1 MATQR
6 KTNSKLSSQA
16 VMEEVKNLA
25 MLGGGVVLGSVGGRL
40 IDKVLKVDG
49 TATGFNVKAIA
60 RPVVLIA
67 AGAAGA
73 VMLKEKNMKLF
84 ATGVGAAGVL
94 SGVKVILKKD
104 LLAGLAN
111 FDGLGSDEEVA
122 PRVYRESEPVQLQVD
137 RYNPDLPALSAV
149 YMPYPNPMD
158 TQEELD
164 KIEERSSSIEGTTDS
179 PDIEF
184 MEII

>member
-49 TATGFNVKAIA
+49 TETGFNAKAMA

-73 VMLKEKNMKLF
+73 VMLKEKNMKLL

-104 LLAGLAN
+104 LLAGLAD
-111 FDGLGSDEEVA
+111 FSGLGNDDSDMSTPVKVF
-122 PRVYRESEPVQLQVD
+122 REPVQLAVE
-137 RYNPDLPALSAV
+137 RYNPDLPALNAV

-158 TQEELD
+158 VQEQIDIPERNIGASGSESEPAF
-164 KIEERSSSIEGTTDS
+164 IEI
-179 PDIEF
+179 
-184 MEII
+184 M

>member
-40 IDKVLKVDG
+40 IDKVMKVDG
-49 TATGFNVKAIA
+49 TETGFNAKAMA

-73 VMLKEKNMKLF
+73 VMLKEKNMKLL

-104 LLAGLAN
+104 LLAGLAD
-111 FDGLGSDEEVA
+111 FSGLGNDDSDMSA
-122 PRVYRESEPVQLQVD
+122 PFKVFREPVQLAVE
-137 RYNPDLPALSAV
+137 RYNPDLPALNAV

-158 TQEELD
+158 TQEEID
-164 KIEERSSSIEGTTDS
+164 MPERNIGASASESEPAFIEI
-179 PDIEF
+179 
-184 MEII
+184 M

>member
-49 TATGFNVKAIA
+49 TETGFNAKAMA

-73 VMLKEKNMKLF
+73 VMLKEKNMKLL

-104 LLAGLAN
+104 LLAGLAD
-111 FDGLGSDEEVA
+111 FSGLGNDDSEMPSA
-122 PRVYRESEPVQLQVD
+122 PLKVFREPVQLAVE
-137 RYNPDLPALSAV
+137 RYNPDLPALNAV

-158 TQEELD
+158 VQEEID
-164 KIEERSSSIEGTTDS
+164 MPERNIGASGSESEPAFIEIL
-179 PDIEF
+179 
-184 MEII
+184 

>member
-49 TATGFNVKAIA
+49 TETGFNAKAMA

-73 VMLKEKNMKLF
+73 VMLKEKNMKLL

-104 LLAGLAN
+104 LLAGLAD
-111 FDGLGSDEEVA
+111 FSGLGNDDSDMSTPVKVF
-122 PRVYRESEPVQLQVD
+122 REPVQLAVES
-137 RYNPDLPALSAV
+137 YNPDLPALNAV

-158 TQEELD
+158 TQEQFDIPERNIGASGSESEPAF
-164 KIEERSSSIEGTTDS
+164 IEI
-179 PDIEF
+179 
-184 MEII
+184 M

>member
-25 MLGGGVVLGSVGGRL
+25 MLGSGVVLGSVGGRL

-49 TATGFNVKAIA
+49 TATGFNAKAMA

-73 VMLKEKNMKLF
+73 VMLKEKNMKLL

-104 LLAGLAN
+104 LLAGLAD
-111 FDGLGSDEEVA
+111 FSGLGNDDSDMSNPVKVF
-122 PRVYRESEPVQLQVD
+122 REPVQLAVE
-137 RYNPDLPALSAV
+137 RYNPDLPALNAV

-158 TQEELD
+158 AQEQFDIPERNIGASGSESEPAF
-164 KIEERSSSIEGTTDS
+164 IEI
-179 PDIEF
+179 
-184 MEII
+184 M

>member
-25 MLGGGVVLGSVGGRL
+25 MLGSGVVLGSVGGRL

-49 TATGFNVKAIA
+49 TATGFNAKAMA

-73 VMLKEKNMKLF
+73 VMLKEKNMKLL

-104 LLAGLAN
+104 LLAGLAD
-111 FDGLGSDEEVA
+111 FSGLGNDDSDMSTPVKVF
-122 PRVYRESEPVQLQVD
+122 REPVQLAVE

-158 TQEELD
+158 VQEEID
-164 KIEERSSSIEGTTDS
+164 MPERNIGASGSESEPAFIEI
-179 PDIEF
+179 
-184 MEII
+184 M

>member
-49 TATGFNVKAIA
+49 TETGFNAKAMA

-73 VMLKEKNMKLF
+73 VMLKEKNMKLL

-104 LLAGLAN
+104 LLAGLAE
-111 FDGLGSDEEVA
+111 FSGLGNDDTETTSPTKVF
-122 PRVYRESEPVQLQVD
+122 REPVQLAVE
-137 RYNPDLPALSAV
+137 RYNPDLPALNAV

-158 TQEELD
+158 IQEQID
-164 KIEERSSSIEGTTDS
+164 MPERNMGAAETDNES
-179 PDIEF
+179 EPAFI
-184 MEII
+184 EII

>member
-1 MATQR
+1 
-6 KTNSKLSSQA
+6 
-16 VMEEVKNLA
+16 MEEVKNLA

-49 TATGFNVKAIA
+49 TETGFNAKAMA

-73 VMLKEKNMKLF
+73 VMLKEKNMKLL

-104 LLAGLAN
+104 LLAGLAD
-111 FDGLGSDEEVA
+111 FSGLGNDDSEMPSA
-122 PRVYRESEPVQLQVD
+122 PVKVREPVQLAVE
-137 RYNPDLPALSAV
+137 RYNPDLPALNAV

-158 TQEELD
+158 VQEQID
-164 KIEERSSSIEGTTDS
+164 MPERNMGAADTDNES
-179 PDIEF
+179 EPAF

>member
-6 KTNSKLSSQA
+6 KTNSKISSQA

-40 IDKVLKVDG
+40 IDKVMKVDG
-49 TATGFNVKAIA
+49 TETGFNAKAMA

-73 VMLKEKNMKLF
+73 VMLKEKNMKLL

-104 LLAGLAN
+104 LLAGLAD
-111 FDGLGSDEEVA
+111 FSGLGNDDSDMSA
-122 PRVYRESEPVQLQVD
+122 PFKVFREPVQLAVE
-137 RYNPDLPALSAV
+137 RYNPDLPALNAV

-158 TQEELD
+158 TQEEID
-164 KIEERSSSIEGTTDS
+164 MPERNIGASASESEPAFIEI
-179 PDIEF
+179 
-184 MEII
+184 M

>member
-1 MATQR
+1 MSTQR

-16 VMEEVKNLA
+16 VIEEVKNLA

-49 TATGFNVKAIA
+49 TETGFNAKAMA

-73 VMLKEKNMKLF
+73 VMLKEKNMKLL

-104 LLAGLAN
+104 LLAGLAE
-111 FDGLGSDEEVA
+111 FSGLGNDDTETTSPMKVF
-122 PRVYRESEPVQLQVD
+122 REPVQLAVE
-137 RYNPDLPALSAV
+137 RYNPDLPALNAV

-158 TQEELD
+158 VQEQID
-164 KIEERSSSIEGTTDS
+164 MPERNMGAAETDNES
-179 PDIEF
+179 EPAFI
-184 MEII
+184 EII

>member
-49 TATGFNVKAIA
+49 TETGFNAKAMA

-73 VMLKEKNMKLF
+73 VMLKEKNMKLL

-104 LLAGLAN
+104 LLAGLAD
-111 FDGLGSDEEVA
+111 FSGLGNDDTDTAA
-122 PRVYRESEPVQLQVD
+122 PTKLFREPVQLAVE

-158 TQEELD
+158 VQEQID
-164 KIEERSSSIEGTTDS
+164 MPERNIGAAETDNES
-179 PDIEF
+179 EPAF

>member
-25 MLGGGVVLGSVGGRL
+25 MLGSGVVLGSVGGRL
-40 IDKVLKVDG
+40 IDKVMKVDG
-49 TATGFNVKAIA
+49 TETGFNAKAMA

-73 VMLKEKNMKLF
+73 VMLKEKNMKLL

-104 LLAGLAN
+104 LLAGLAD
-111 FDGLGSDEEVA
+111 FSGLGNDDSEMPSA
-122 PRVYRESEPVQLQVD
+122 PVKVFREPVQLAVE
-137 RYNPDLPALSAV
+137 RYNPDLPALNAV

-158 TQEELD
+158 TQEEID
-164 KIEERSSSIEGTTDS
+164 IPERNIGAAENESEPAFI
-179 PDIEF
+179 
-184 MEII
+184 EII

>member
-6 KTNSKLSSQA
+6 KTNSKISSQA

-40 IDKVLKVDG
+40 IDKVMTVDG
-49 TATGFNVKAIA
+49 TETGFNAKAMA

-73 VMLKEKNMKLF
+73 VMLKEKNMKLL

-104 LLAGLAN
+104 LLAGLAD
-111 FDGLGSDEEVA
+111 FSGLGNDDSDMSA
-122 PRVYRESEPVQLQVD
+122 PVKVFREPVQLAVE
-137 RYNPDLPALSAV
+137 RYNPDLPALNAV

-158 TQEELD
+158 TQEEID
-164 KIEERSSSIEGTTDS
+164 MPERNIGASASESEPAFIEI
-179 PDIEF
+179 
-184 MEII
+184 M

>member
-49 TATGFNVKAIA
+49 TETGFNAKAMA

-73 VMLKEKNMKLF
+73 VMLKEKNMKLL

-104 LLAGLAN
+104 LLAGLAD
-111 FDGLGSDEEVA
+111 FSGLGNDDSEMSSPVKVF
-122 PRVYRESEPVQLQVD
+122 REPVQLAVE
-137 RYNPDLPALSAV
+137 RYNPDLPALNAV

-158 TQEELD
+158 VQEEID
-164 KIEERSSSIEGTTDS
+164 MPERNIGASGSESEPAFIEI
-179 PDIEF
+179 
-184 MEII
+184 M

>member
-49 TATGFNVKAIA
+49 TETGFNAKAMA

-73 VMLKEKNMKLF
+73 VMLKEKNMKLL

-104 LLAGLAN
+104 LLAGLAD
-111 FDGLGSDEEVA
+111 FSGLGNDDSDMSTPVKVF
-122 PRVYRESEPVQLQVD
+122 REPVQLAVE
-137 RYNPDLPALSAV
+137 RYNPDLPALNAV

-158 TQEELD
+158 VQEQIDIPERNIGASG
-164 KIEERSSSIEGTTDS
+164 IESEPAFIE
-179 PDIEF
+179 I
-184 MEII
+184 M

>member
-40 IDKVLKVDG
+40 IDKILKVDG
-49 TATGFNVKAIA
+49 TETGFNAKAMA

-73 VMLKEKNMKLF
+73 VMLKEKNMKLL

-104 LLAGLAN
+104 LLAGLAD
-111 FDGLGSDEEVA
+111 FSGLGNDDSDMSTPVKVF
-122 PRVYRESEPVQLQVD
+122 REPVQLAVE
-137 RYNPDLPALSAV
+137 RYNPDLPALNAV

-158 TQEELD
+158 VQEQIDIPERNIGASGSESEPAF
-164 KIEERSSSIEGTTDS
+164 IEI
-179 PDIEF
+179 
-184 MEII
+184 M

>member
-25 MLGGGVVLGSVGGRL
+25 MLGSGVVLGSVGGRL

-49 TATGFNVKAIA
+49 TETGFNAKAMA

-73 VMLKEKNMKLF
+73 VMLKEKNMKLL

-104 LLAGLAN
+104 LLAGLAE
-111 FDGLGSDEEVA
+111 FSGLGNDDTETTSPTKVF
-122 PRVYRESEPVQLQVD
+122 REPVQLAVE
-137 RYNPDLPALSAV
+137 RYNPDLPALNAV

-158 TQEELD
+158 VQEQID
-164 KIEERSSSIEGTTDS
+164 MPERNMGAAETDNES
-179 PDIEF
+179 EPAFI
-184 MEII
+184 EII

>member
-25 MLGGGVVLGSVGGRL
+25 MLGSGVVLGSVGGRL

-49 TATGFNVKAIA
+49 TETGFNAKAMA

-73 VMLKEKNMKLF
+73 VMLKEKNMKLL

-104 LLAGLAN
+104 LLAGLAD
-111 FDGLGSDEEVA
+111 FSGLGNDDSDMSTPVKVF
-122 PRVYRESEPVQLQVD
+122 REPVQLAVE
-137 RYNPDLPALSAV
+137 RYNPDLPALNAV

-158 TQEELD
+158 TQEEID
-164 KIEERSSSIEGTTDS
+164 MPERNIGASGSESEPAFIEI
-179 PDIEF
+179 
-184 MEII
+184 M

>member
-25 MLGGGVVLGSVGGRL
+25 MLGSGVVLGSVGGRL

-49 TATGFNVKAIA
+49 TETGFNAKAMA

-73 VMLKEKNMKLF
+73 VMLKEKNMKLL
-84 ATGVGAAGVL
+84 ATSVGAAGVL

-104 LLAGLAN
+104 LLAGLAD
-111 FDGLGSDEEVA
+111 FSGLGNDDSDMSTPVKVF
-122 PRVYRESEPVQLQVD
+122 REPVQLAVE
-137 RYNPDLPALSAV
+137 RYNPDLPDLNAV

-158 TQEELD
+158 AQEQFDIPERNIGASGSESEPAF
-164 KIEERSSSIEGTTDS
+164 IEI
-179 PDIEF
+179 
-184 MEII
+184 M

>member
-49 TATGFNVKAIA
+49 TETGFNAKAMA

-73 VMLKEKNMKLF
+73 VMLKEKNMKLL

-104 LLAGLAN
+104 LLAGLAD
-111 FDGLGSDEEVA
+111 FSGLGNDDSDMSTPVKVF
-122 PRVYRESEPVQLQVD
+122 REPVQLAVE
-137 RYNPDLPALSAV
+137 RYNPDLPALNAV

-158 TQEELD
+158 VQEEFD
-164 KIEERSSSIEGTTDS
+164 MPERNIGASGSESEPAFIEI
-179 PDIEF
+179 
-184 MEII
+184 M

>member
-49 TATGFNVKAIA
+49 TEAGFNAKAMA

-73 VMLKEKNMKLF
+73 VMLKEKNMKLL

-104 LLAGLAN
+104 LLAGLAD
-111 FDGLGSDEEVA
+111 FSGLGNDDSDMSTPVKVF
-122 PRVYRESEPVQLQVD
+122 REPVQLAVE
-137 RYNPDLPALSAV
+137 RYNPDLPALNAV

-158 TQEELD
+158 AQEQFDIPERNIGASGSESEPAF
-164 KIEERSSSIEGTTDS
+164 IEI
-179 PDIEF
+179 
-184 MEII
+184 M

>member
-49 TATGFNVKAIA
+49 TETGFNAKAMA

-73 VMLKEKNMKLF
+73 VMLKEKNMKLL

-104 LLAGLAN
+104 LLAGLAE
-111 FDGLGSDEEVA
+111 FSGLGNDDTETTSPTKVF
-122 PRVYRESEPVQLQVD
+122 REPVQLAVE
-137 RYNPDLPALSAV
+137 RYNPDLPALNAV

-158 TQEELD
+158 VQEQID
-164 KIEERSSSIEGTTDS
+164 MPERNMGAAETDNES
-179 PDIEF
+179 EPAFI
-184 MEII
+184 EII